1 MGVLLCINRN
11 IVECKVD
18 MPVTS
23 TLRFRRIN
31 RNIVECKAMRV
42 PTIEHMFLT
51 CINRNIVE
59 CKVIILLGLLYW
71 LSCINRNIVECK
83 EDFAVF

>member
-1 MGVLLCINRN
+1 MGVLLC
-11 IVECKVD
+11 
-18 MPVTS
+18 
-23 TLRFRRIN
+23 IN